1 MINLWWRMICRNK
14 RLYKW
19 FIFVPTR
26 RIRIGSAAGRII
38 FFFFLANTQISLR
51 DSRNMVG
58 SSTER
63 ALLILQTY
71 SHASSCICEQRALL
85 IIFAS
90 VKNWIFNIAI
100 LRKHCTLPT
109 PYIYIYIYRHPTTV
123 CVCYAL
129 SIFVPY
135 HRSFDFSLR
144 SYEIDFID
152 LCTFEIC
159 KYQKNIH
166 SELIRRR
173 LSKIYG
179 SVLKKYCDK
188 WRLRLFCFLS
198 FFFFLNKISEHG
210 ELSKL
215 TKLRIK

>member
-38 FFFFLANTQISLR
+38 FFFLLANTQISLR

-109 PYIYIYIYRHPTTV
+109 PYICIETSNDCMCMLCVAYICAVSSKLWLLPALVWNRLYRFMYFWDLQISKKH
-123 CVCYAL
+123 
-129 SIFVPY
+129 
-135 HRSFDFSLR
+135 SLR
-144 SYEIDFID
+144 V
-152 LCTFEIC
+152 
-159 KYQKNIH
+159 NP
-166 SELIRRR
+166 
-173 LSKIYG
+173 SKIIEN
-179 SVLKKYCDK
+179 LRKRFKKI
-188 WRLRLFCFLS
+188 LR
-198 FFFFLNKISEHG
+198 
-210 ELSKL
+210 
-215 TKLRIK
+215 